1 MPELP
6 EMQALAER
14 LEEAVG
20 ATALRRVEVL
30 QFSALKT
37 VAPGPDDL
45 YGRSLESVSR
55 RAKYL
60 IFDFGAAKVLV
71 HLSQGGRV
79 DVERPPKRT
88 KPRGSVVR
96 FVFAEAGILVK
107 EFGHERKAAW
117 WVLDPDELGPL
128 EGLGPEP
135 FSDEAEALVM
145 GGDDRRRLHT
155 FLRDQRTIAGIGR
168 GFGDD
173 ILHEARLSPFDRL
186 RSLSAEQRAALL
198 ASIRSVLTG
207 GLERERERTGGLP
220 TKLSGRFNVHGKNGE
235 PCPRC
240 GETMRHVSYESH
252 EIVYCPAC
260 QTGGKIL
267 ADRRMSRLLK

>member
-20 ATALRRVEVL
+20 GTALRRIEVL

-45 YGRSLESVSR
+45 YGHSLESVTR

-60 IFDFGAAKVLV
+60 IFEFGAAKMLV

-79 DVERPPKRT
+79 DVEHPPKRT
-88 KPRGSVVR
+88 KPRGSVAR
-96 FVFAEAGILVK
+96 FVFEGAGILVK

-117 WVLDPDELGPL
+117 WVLEPHDLGPL

-135 FSDEAEALVM
+135 FSVEAEALIM
-145 GGDDRRRLHT
+145 SGDDRRRLHT

-173 ILHEARLSPFDRL
+173 ILHDASLSPFDRL
-186 RSLSAEQRAALL
+186 ESLSVEQRTALL
-198 ASIRSVLTG
+198 ESIRSVLTE
-207 GLERERERTGGLP
+207 GLKRERKRTGGLP
-220 TKLSGRFNVHGKNGE
+220 TKLSGRFTVHGKNGE

-240 GETMRHVSYESH
+240 SETMHHVSYESH